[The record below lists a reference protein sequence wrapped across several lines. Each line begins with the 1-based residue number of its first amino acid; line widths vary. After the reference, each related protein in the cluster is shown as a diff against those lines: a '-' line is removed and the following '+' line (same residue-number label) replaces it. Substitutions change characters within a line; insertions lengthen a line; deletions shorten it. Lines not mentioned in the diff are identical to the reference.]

1 MHPDVGRDL
10 ALAGDRRA
18 DYDIKQARNFMI
30 DLIGGE
36 VAEQLRE

>member
-1 MHPDVGRDL
+1 MFSADL
-10 ALAGDRRA
+10 REDDRRA

-36 VAEQLRE
+36 VAEQLRAQFA